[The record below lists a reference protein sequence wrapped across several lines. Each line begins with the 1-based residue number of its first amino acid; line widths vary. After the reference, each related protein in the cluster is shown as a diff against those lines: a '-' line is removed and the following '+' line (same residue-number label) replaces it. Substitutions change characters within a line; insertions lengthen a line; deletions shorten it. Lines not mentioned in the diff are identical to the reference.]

1 MKKVLAIVLL
11 LGLVAGTALA
21 AGPKVTSGPP
31 GHQTP
36 ISRDDKCQYGFNDD
50 YIGSGYTLGLGQQLG
65 INCFASVPPP
75 RDNQTITGIGYYSE
89 FIVTPGYVTLTVLD
103 NGTVVS
109 QTQEYVTGSGNLD
122 WPIDPVTIPSGH
134 SACIML
140 CPDNSYWAVTG
151 EDNNSAPYG
160 NSYYS
165 STCQCSNPFSVVN
178 LTIWADLGQA
188 PNPVETMTWGHIR
201 SLYR

>member
-1 MKKVLAIVLL
+1 MKRIFAIVLL

-21 AGPKVTSGPP
+21 DGPKVTSGPA

-36 ISRDDKCQYGFNDD
+36 LPRADKCQYGFNDD

-65 INCFASVPPP
+65 IQCFGPE
-75 RDNQTITGIGYYSE
+75 TITGIGYYSE

-103 NGTVVS
+103 NGSVVS
-109 QTQEYVTGSGNLD
+109 QTQEYVTANGNLD
-122 WPIDPVTIPSGH
+122 WPITPVNIAAGH
-134 SACIML
+134 TACIML
-140 CPDNSYWAVTG
+140 CPDNNYWAVTG

-160 NSYYS
+160 NSFWS
-165 STCQCSNPFSVVN
+165 SSCMCSNPFSVIN

-188 PNPVETMTWGHIR
+188 PNPVENMTWGHIR